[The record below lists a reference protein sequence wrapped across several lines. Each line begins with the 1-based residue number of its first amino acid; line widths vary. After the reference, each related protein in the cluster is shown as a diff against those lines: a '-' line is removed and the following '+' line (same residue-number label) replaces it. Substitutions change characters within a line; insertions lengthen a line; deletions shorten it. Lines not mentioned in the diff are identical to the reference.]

1 MQLAECG
8 SNSMQLRIFCIFH
21 SAQISQQSWQL
32 PLQSH
37 CTHRDC
43 NFTSVFFS
51 RKLHTAN
58 KIDGGIVCDSSFL
71 PKLWI
76 YGYLLVGLD
85 SVWIYSM
92 RKTQLNRGNKCR
104 RDENQLFKQKKI
116 FNSANQCVCRLLTE
130 CTSVSGKYP
139 CQIFISFDVIMCLT
153 LIWCCVIPPCSFDK
167 LFFFWQFTTSSISP
181 KLADNHS
188 THIWREKVECAW
200 ASMLITEILTSDGNE
215 RAPFNNSFERRT
227 HTRETDERRI
237 RLLHNSQTI
246 YEILLM
252 KSSNG

>member
-51 RKLHTAN
+51 RKLHTAI

-227 HTRETDERRI
+227 HTHER
-237 RLLHNSQTI
+237 
-246 YEILLM
+246 LM
-252 KSSNG
+252 KEEFGCCTIARLFMKYS

>member
-8 SNSMQLRIFCIFH
+8 SNSMQPRIFCIFRA
-21 SAQISQQSWQL
+21 AQISQQSWQL

-51 RKLHTAN
+51 RKLHTAI

-167 LFFFWQFTTSSISP
+167 LFF
-181 KLADNHS
+181 LA
-188 THIWREKVECAW
+188 I
-200 ASMLITEILTSDGNE
+200 
-215 RAPFNNSFERRT
+215 
-227 HTRETDERRI
+227 
-237 RLLHNSQTI
+237 HNFI
-246 YEILLM
+246 Y
-252 KSSNG
+252 KP